1 MKEITFF
8 LFQVKGGYK
17 VILLKMKKSNTV
29 SPDTQM
35 QKAMKFLKAGGK
47 TYKVLNTTNQKSLM

>member
-1 MKEITFF
+1 MYV
-8 LFQVKGGYK
+8 LFQVKAGYK

-29 SPDTQM
+29 SPFTQM
-35 QKAMKFLKAGGK
+35 QKAMKFLKTGGK

>member
-1 MKEITFF
+1 
-8 LFQVKGGYK
+8 VKGGYK

-47 TYKVLNTTNQKSLM
+47 TYKVLNTTNQKSIM